1 MFGYGNKKQMEKSNK
16 FKYEKE
22 VTELI
27 NQATTGLNQRIA
39 ILEIQNQQLQLQ
51 NQIINHELNGVK
63 LLLGENLEKLFVE
76 NKNLEKR
83 ITDFTDLWH
92 PIMAENINRIKSEL
106 EQSIK
111 QAERADINN
120 IKKELTNNIIE
131 VINNEKEKELY
142 RELITELTGF
152 SDKRSKWDGMSVK
165 LSDIK
170 NGFDKK
176 LELLE
181 KLYDSKMHKDSYGN
195 LRDSNGVINFEES
208 YTHFLISIDYYYK
221 KGINIIDNDNN
232 ILVNGSNS
240 SQLFLHDI
248 LKDKNWKKI
257 VKELKFVDVGFNSS
271 SYDKNYYKSK
281 LDIPMSR
288 PFNGLVNITSWYLK
302 QEPLNEYL
310 KVHPFPMYENYRIS

>member
-51 NQIINHELNGVK
+51 NQIINQELNGVK

-120 IKKELTNNIIE
+120 IKQELENNMIE

-152 SDKRSKWDGMSVK
+152 SEKRSKWDGMSVK

-170 NGFDKK
+170 EAFNKK
-176 LELLE
+176 L
-181 KLYDSKMHKDSYGN
+181 KLYIERG
-195 LRDSNGVINFEES
+195 LEINCN
-208 YTHFLISIDYYYK
+208 ISMELCYRH
-221 KGINIIDNDNN
+221 GFNIIDDNK
-232 ILVNGSNS
+232 IVLINGSNIKPMKLS
-240 SQLFLHDI
+240 DVLNVREWKNVINYFDFINLTINNNKKHPKYGIISINDYFSGK
-248 LKDKNWKKI
+248 KDLSNYN
-257 VKELKFVDVGFNSS
+257 FNAINNNFN
-271 SYDKNYYKSK
+271 DYY
-281 LDIPMSR
+281 
-288 PFNGLVNITSWYLK
+288 VN
-302 QEPLNEYL
+302 
-310 KVHPFPMYENYRIS
+310 